1 MVQSPDPLAQA
12 VLLGEVLAFDMH
24 TGQPLSGSDATLSP
38 RRGALTAPSRGAQA
52 GLEPP
57 RFCGLCGRRM
67 KVQVSP
73 MGWIAECS
81 RHGEISADDLYGA
94 AQRQREMDILHANS
108 FAESP

>member
-1 MVQSPDPLAQA
+1 MIKSPDPLAQA
-12 VLLGEVLAFDMH
+12 VLLGDVLAFDMH

-38 RRGALTAPSRGAQA
+38 RRGALTAPSWGAQA

-81 RHGEISADDLYGA
+81 RHGEVSADDLYGA
-94 AQRQREMDILHANS
+94 AQRQREIEILNANS
-108 FAESP
+108 PAESL